1 MTPAPWFLYAGCMTS
16 TANDTQQNLPAEA
29 PLTWTSSKVW
39 GSVGMTHR
47 AATEIN
53 GESWTFT
60 VDSPSKGQW
69 VARAWRDGDFALYR
83 EDRTM
88 KGAKQQAQEHA
99 NYAATSTCAECRK
112 IGGHKLDCGTGL
124 AADMAKDRA
133 RGTKI
138 GLRAEVT
145 EVQDSVVIQLRDEG
159 AEILAATA
167 EPAEDAAPQCER
179 CDHAPHE
186 GSACDPGCFC
196 HLSPDVIGTLPDGT
210 PVVSDHKT
218 MADHQRYVDA
228 YGTTEIGPDILK
240 KLDPAEA
247 QQLMAELEE
256 TFPHLAEWKARALG
270 DRLKS
275 VSLKMGQV
283 AETIANDMTPAVVSA
298 AESMAKMTAAIERV
312 QAARDRVQ
320 LRKDTC
326 GCRTPLHT
334 MRCGVGGRARVISSA
349 VSA

>member
-1 MTPAPWFLYAGCMTS
+1 MTS
-16 TANDTQQNLPAEA
+16 TANDTQQNPPAEA

-39 GSVGMTHR
+39 GSVGMTHD
-47 AATEIN
+47 ASTEIN
-53 GESWTFT
+53 GEKWAFR
-60 VDSPSKGQW
+60 VDSPKKGQW

-83 EDRTM
+83 EDSTM

-99 NYAATSTCAECRK
+99 NYAATSTCPECRK

-145 EVQDSVVIQLRDEG
+145 EVQDSVIIQLKDEG

-167 EPAEDAAPQCER
+167 EPAEDAAP
-179 CDHAPHE
+179 
-186 GSACDPGCFC
+186 
-196 HLSPDVIGTLPDGT
+196 DVIGTLPDGT
-210 PVVSDHKT
+210 PVVADHKT
-218 MADHQRYVDA
+218 MADQRRYVDA
-228 YGTTEIGPDILK
+228 YGTNEIGPAVLK
-240 KLDPAEA
+240 QLDPAEA

-256 TFPHLAEWKARALG
+256 TFPHLAEWKRRTLG
-270 DRLKS
+270 DRLTS
-275 VSLKMGQV
+275 VGEKLGQV
-283 AETIANDMTPAVVSA
+283 AETIATDMTPAVVSA
-298 AESMAKMTAAIERV
+298 AESMRRMTAAIERV

-334 MRCGVGGRARVISSA
+334 MRCGVGGRARVITKA
-349 VSA
+349 GA